1 MKDFWVDNNNYVR
14 YGEAEKNDP
23 PPLWMVAIAILAV
36 LCFYIQEEYKIPIS
50 TYLGIF
56 FGFVFS
62 MKMVYI
68 LVSIFI
74 SIAVGNFVYWIL
86 GGK

>member
-1 MKDFWVDNNNYVR
+1 MKKIVWVPVEVDETDEDSAWFQLIFLIV
-14 YGEAEKNDP
+14 GIP
-23 PPLWMVAIAILAV
+23 LAV
-36 LCFYIQEEYKIPIS
+36 LWIYLEEEYKIPIS